1 MKNCNIILTEATKI
15 SALSSEKVNKFNYFL
30 TEKFYHLINVE

>member
-15 SALSSEKVNKFNYFL
+15 SALSSEKINRFNYFL
-30 TEKFYHLINVE
+30 TEKFYNLINVE